1 MGHGRNAISMPLCVL
16 SSFPEALGIWSW
28 GGQGSLWTQY
38 AHTMPSAPEPMS
50 PPEQADQHE
59 EEGLVPLSP
68 LRCTQQSGCPRTQG
82 PARPGRYEWLQGL
95 WRGRQW
101 QKAGLRR
108 AERNVGTSSTFQKP
122 WPPPCSCTGL
132 RPSGDRADPVMQ
144 TAGEMCIHSRQ
155 EVTLRWPVQL
165 RFQCVK
171 EGAGLVWCLPTC
183 HR

>member
-1 MGHGRNAISMPLCVL
+1 MPLCVL
-16 SSFPEALGIWSW
+16 SSFPEALGVWSW

-82 PARPGRYEWLQGL
+82 PAWPGRYEWLQGL
-95 WRGRQW
+95 WTVTEGRVE
-101 QKAGLRR
+101 KGR
-108 AERNVGTSSTFQKP
+108 AECGAFFLLPEALASTLQLH
-122 WPPPCSCTGL
+122 GL
-132 RPSGDRADPVMQ
+132 RPSGNRTDPVMQ